1 VLAARPDLGV
11 QFMTGY
17 PRNAIIH
24 RGRLGPGIETIQKP
38 MSQRE
43 LPGRIR
49 DLLDTVPGVKTL
61 PPRRSVRR

>member
-1 VLAARPDLGV
+1 
-11 QFMTGY
+11 MTGY